1 MTCRAATGER
11 GRIGIQE
18 GWQLRK
24 TKFVCTIGPASD
36 SPETLR
42 EMILAGMDVARLNFS
57 HGSWPD
63 HEKNFRNVR
72 DIAGELGRNV
82 GVMFDLK
89 GPKIRTGRLKGGK
102 PVKLKKGQ
110 KLIITTDEVEGTA
123 ERVSTTYPAF
133 ASDVQPGEQVLLAD
147 GAIELRVVSTGDREV
162 ECEVLDAGM
171 LGECKGINLPGT
183 KISSASATE
192 KDRKDAEFAA
202 GLGADYLA
210 LSFVRSENDVKE
222 LKNSL
227 GEKGPPVVAKI
238 EKPEALSRMD
248 EIYATADAI
257 MVARGDL
264 GVEMPPERVPEIQ
277 KELIL
282 GANERGIPVIT
293 ATQML
298 ESMINNPR
306 PTRAEASDVAN
317 AIYDGTDA
325 VMLSAETAIGKYPVK
340 SLRMMVRIAAEADR
354 AVARYDRMPRRRPQ
368 GEVGFPDAIG
378 RAAWQ
383 AANDLDA
390 EHVVCFTMSGFTA
403 KLISAY
409 RPNANII
416 AATQSDEV
424 MRQLSPYWGVQ
435 PVKVRP
441 VEQSDEMVGAVE
453 ARLLEL
459 GLVRKGETLVITAGT
474 PLMVRGTTNMIRL
487 HRVGDPTG

>member
-1 MTCRAATGER
+1 
-11 GRIGIQE
+11 
-18 GWQLRK
+18 LRK
-24 TKFVCTIGPASD
+24 TKIVCTLGPASS

-63 HEKNFRNVR
+63 HQKNFQNVR

-89 GPKIRTGRLKGGK
+89 GPKIRTGRLKDGK
-102 PVKLKKGQ
+102 PVKLEKGQ
-110 KLIITTDEVEGTA
+110 KLVITTDDVDGTA

-171 LGECKGINLPGT
+171 LGEHKGINLPGT

-192 KDRKDAEFAA
+192 KDRKDAEFAV

-210 LSFVRSENDVKE
+210 LSFVRSENDIKE
-222 LKNSL
+222 LKSSL
-227 GEKGPPVVAKI
+227 GEKGAGLPVVAKI
-238 EKPEALSRMD
+238 EKPEAVSRID

-282 GANERGIPVIT
+282 KANERGIPVIT

-325 VMLSAETAIGKYPVK
+325 VMLSAETAVGKYPVR
-340 SLRMMVRIAAEADR
+340 SLRMMVKIAAEADR
-354 AVARYDRMPRRRPQ
+354 AVARHRRTPRRRPQ

-383 AANDLDA
+383 AANDLEA

-403 KLISAY
+403 RLISAY

-424 MRQLSPYWGVQ
+424 MRHLSLYWGVQ

-441 VEQSDEMVGAVE
+441 VEQSDEMVGVVE
-453 ARLLEL
+453 ERLLEL

-474 PLMVRGTTNMIRL
+474 PLMMRGTTNMIRL